1 MKRKRRQIRSLKSI
15 GLWGALMA
23 IFIVELL
30 IYTWCRVQ
38 STQVGY
44 EITRAA
50 EIQQERMTLQNNLKI
65 ELARLKSPER
75 IIKIAREHLG
85 LVVPKPE
92 QTIVMP

>member
-1 MKRKRRQIRSLKSI
+1 MRSLKSI
-15 GLWGALMA
+15 GLWSVLMA
-23 IFIVELL
+23 IFIAELL
-30 IYTWCRVQ
+30 VYTWCRVQ

-44 EITRAA
+44 EITQVA
-50 EIQQERMTLQNNLKI
+50 EIHQQRMTLQNNLKI

-75 IIKIAREHLG
+75 ITKIAREHLG

>member
-1 MKRKRRQIRSLKSI
+1 
-15 GLWGALMA
+15 MA
-23 IFIVELL
+23 IFIAELL
-30 IYTWCRVQ
+30 VYTWCRVQ

-50 EIQQERMTLQNNLKI
+50 EIQQQRMTLHNNLKI

-75 IIKIAREHLG
+75 ITKIAREHLG

>member
-1 MKRKRRQIRSLKSI
+1 MRSLKSM

-23 IFIVELL
+23 IFIAELL
-30 IYTWCRVQ
+30 VYTWCRVQ

-50 EIQQERMTLQNNLKI
+50 AIQQERMTLQNNLKI
-65 ELARLKSPER
+65 ELARLKSPQR
-75 IIKIAREHLG
+75 ITKIARDHLG
-85 LVVPKPE
+85 LVVPKPD

>member
-1 MKRKRRQIRSLKSI
+1 
-15 GLWGALMA
+15 MA
-23 IFIVELL
+23 IFIAELL
-30 IYTWCRVQ
+30 AYTWCRVQ

-50 EIQQERMTLQNNLKI
+50 AIQQERMTLQNNLKI
-65 ELARLKSPER
+65 ELARLKSPQR
-75 IIKIAREHLG
+75 ITKIARDHLG

>member
-1 MKRKRRQIRSLKSI
+1 MKRKRRQMRSLKSI
-15 GLWGALMA
+15 GLWSALIA
-23 IFIVELL
+23 IFITVLL
-30 IYTWCRVQ
+30 VYTWCRVQ

-50 EIQQERMTLQNNLKI
+50 EIQQQRMTLQNNLKI

-75 IIKIAREHLG
+75 ITKIARDHLG